1 MNSTL
6 TLIFAILGL
15 ISKYGPQVVEAIAN
29 QWKDEGKEV
38 TPEDILA
45 LKESDDIKTIEAILG
60 AKAHLLE
67 VAQAEE
73 PETTETTE

>member
-1 MNSTL
+1 MNSVL

-15 ISKYGPQVVEAIAN
+15 ISKYGPTVVEAIAN
-29 QWKDEGKEV
+29 QWKDDGKDV

-45 LKESDDIKTIEAILG
+45 LKDSDDMETIKAILG

-67 VAQAEE
+67 TGESE
-73 PETTETTE
+73 